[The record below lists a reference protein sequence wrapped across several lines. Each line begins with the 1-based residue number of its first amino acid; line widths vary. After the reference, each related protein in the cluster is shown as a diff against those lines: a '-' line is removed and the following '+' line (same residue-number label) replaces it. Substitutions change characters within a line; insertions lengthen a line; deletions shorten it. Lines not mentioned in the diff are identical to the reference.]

1 LIRSSALLTTILA
14 LGVLSSPAALQAQ
27 TSASAPPPSP
37 TAPPPAVPAAPL
49 GYTGTGA
56 NLNIAPKRLVLDRS
70 RRSGTI
76 YIYNQGDAV
85 GIFDILL
92 VDRVMLPDGSIVPVT
107 DAAIKPGVQASVDQ
121 LKSSRDFLQVSP
133 RRVTLAP
140 RQGQTVRLRL
150 SPSAPTGGEYRTH
163 LTITSIPPR
172 EAGTTAESVAAAATG
187 QFRFQI
193 STLFG
198 LSIPIVARLGDID
211 VRASIE
217 NVHVEEVPAAPGALS
232 PRPTAVLTFDLI
244 RQGASS
250 LYGNVEVR
258 VAGRRGDLI
267 GLAKGVGVYPEI
279 ARRSVRL
286 ALIRPPAP
294 GEKLEITFTDD
305 DTSPG
310 KVLARIAP

>member
-1 LIRSSALLTTILA
+1 LNPSSALFTTILSLGA
-14 LGVLSSPAALQAQ
+14 LAIPAELQAQ
-27 TSASAPPPSP
+27 TPAPSP
-37 TAPPPAVPAAPL
+37 TTPPAAAPAADQ
-49 GYTGTGA
+49 GYPGTGA

-76 YIYNQGDAV
+76 YIYNQGDEA
-85 GIFDILL
+85 GTFDITL

-107 DAAIKPGVQASVDQ
+107 DAATKPGVQAYVDQ
-121 LKSSRDFLQVSP
+121 LKSSREFLQVSP
-133 RRVTLAP
+133 RRVTLP
-140 RQGQTVRLRL
+140 PHQGQTIRLRL
-150 SPSAPTGGEYRTH
+150 SPSAPAGDEYRTH

-172 EAGTTAESVAAAATG
+172 DAGTTAESAAAAATG
-187 QFRFQI
+187 RFRFQI

-198 LSIPIVARLGDID
+198 LSIPIIARLGDTD
-211 VRASIE
+211 VRAAIE
-217 NVHVEEVPAAPGALS
+217 NVRIEEVPAAPGAAS
-232 PRPTAVLTFDLI
+232 PRPTAMLTFDLL

-250 LYGNVEVR
+250 LYGNIDVR

-267 GLAKGVGVYPEI
+267 GLAKGVGVYPEV

-286 ALIRPPAP
+286 ALIRPPAL

-310 KVLARIAP
+310 KVLAKVAP